1 MATGSPAVSARL
13 ASRHLDNTAARD
25 IPKDLRRNNLNEL
38 RPRVARPEQD
48 AKGVRSGL
56 HALRVLLRA
65 CHPRSQ
71 LVQVIL
77 ARTQSQLFDYLG
89 P

>member
-1 MATGSPAVSARL
+1 MIQDLKSCS
-13 ASRHLDNTAARD
+13 
-25 IPKDLRRNNLNEL
+25 PKDLRRINLNEL

-48 AKGVRSGL
+48 AKGVQAAP

-71 LVQVIL
+71 LDQVIL
-77 ARTQSQLFDYLG
+77 ARTLRSPSESMG
-89 P
+89 